1 MDHGTGKTMRFTLH
15 GMVFE
20 YDEQKSIINYEKHGI
35 TFKNAALVF
44 LDYNRV
50 ELFDEMHSAEEDRY
64 QTIGCAEIHENLST
78 GTTSESY
85 GTILFVVY
93 TERTAITQNGK
104 EIEVTRIISA
114 REATSF
120 ERGIY
125 YGKYN

>member
-1 MDHGTGKTMRFTLH
+1 MRHWF
-15 GMVFE
+15 
-20 YDEQKSIINYEKHGI
+20 
-35 TFKNAALVF
+35 F